1 MNLFLKFAKNNTGYS
16 VKNLFVIII
25 VIIGCLLLLVPL
37 VSLTIEAIYMHTIA
51 TDLMGMSAYIT
62 SVSALF
68 GIAGYTKVSS
78 EKYERPFTPPHHGLP
93 NGDESEIVE
102 SEEIANE

>member
-1 MNLFLKFAKNNTGYS
+1 MNLFLKFARNNTGYS

-51 TDLMGMSAYIT
+51 TDLMGMAAYIT

-78 EKYERPFTPPHHGLP
+78 EKHERPFTPPNNNEEG
-93 NGDESEIVE
+93 NGSEIVE